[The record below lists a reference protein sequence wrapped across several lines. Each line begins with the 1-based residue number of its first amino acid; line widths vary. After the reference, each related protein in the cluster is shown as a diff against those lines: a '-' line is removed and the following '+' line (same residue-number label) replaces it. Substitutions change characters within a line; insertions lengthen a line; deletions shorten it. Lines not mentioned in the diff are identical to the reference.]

1 MYKTLWRKSVMI
13 GARATG
19 MSAASARL
27 FGGLGAIFMLHR
39 IGPPQNASGLN
50 AFLSCEPGFLDE
62 LFDTLKTEGWRF
74 VTLDE
79 VADRLRAGHRDERF
93 AALTLDDGYRD
104 NAERGAPVF
113 AAHEVPYTV
122 FICPG
127 LIDGSTYLWWEIAAR
142 IIEEHDTVRFRAQD
156 GEIELLCATA
166 AQKQAAYDRLTGY
179 LTCDVDEDTQRVL
192 MARFAGD
199 YDVDVDVDAHRRASI
214 MDWDG
219 LRTLAADPLC
229 TIGAHTNHHFSLRR
243 LDRER
248 AMEEI
253 AGSVRRIG
261 AELGETPRHFAFPYG
276 GPTAAGAR
284 EVEMVREAGLTTAV
298 TTRHG
303 LLQPGHADHLHA
315 LPRISLNG
323 EYQQPHYVETML
335 SGLTVALANRGR
347 KLVTI

>member
-19 MSAASARL
+19 LSAVSQRL

-50 AFLSCEPGFLDE
+50 AFLSCAPGFLDE
-62 LFDTLKTEGWRF
+62 LFGALKREGWRF

-93 AALTLDDGYRD
+93 AAVTLDDGYRD
-104 NAERGAPVF
+104 NAELGAPVF
-113 AAHEVPYTV
+113 AAHEVPYAV

-142 IIEEHDTVRFRAQD
+142 IIESRDTVRFRTHDDA
-156 GEIELLCATA
+156 IELLCATA

-179 LTCDVDEDTQRVL
+179 LTSEVDEDAQRVL
-192 MARFAGD
+192 TTRFAADHG
-199 YDVDVDVDAHRRASI
+199 VDVDAHRRASI
-214 MDWDG
+214 MDWDEV
-219 LRTLAADPLC
+219 RALAADPLC
-229 TIGAHTNHHFSLRR
+229 TIGAHTSHHFSLRR
-243 LDRER
+243 LERNR

-261 AELGETPRHFAFPYG
+261 AEIGQTPRHFAYPYG
-276 GPTAAGAR
+276 GPSAVGER
-284 EVEMVREAGLTTAV
+284 EVDLVREAGLATAV

-303 LLQPGHADHLHA
+303 LLQPGHTDHLHA

-347 KLVTI
+347 RLVTL